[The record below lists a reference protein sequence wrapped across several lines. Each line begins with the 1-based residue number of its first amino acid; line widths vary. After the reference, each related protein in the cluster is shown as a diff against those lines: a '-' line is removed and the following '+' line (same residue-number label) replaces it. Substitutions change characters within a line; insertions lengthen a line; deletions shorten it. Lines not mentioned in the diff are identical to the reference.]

1 MMRRC
6 GSAIGGI
13 AQQRRCGSVPLRR
26 GLAAGDDGWWRGA
39 VVQGS
44 AASFDSGVWL
54 GVAAMQ
60 RSS

>member
-26 GLAAGDDGWWRGA
+26 GLAAGDDGWWRGVA
-39 VVQGS
+39 TRDAGLVRCRRKPFRER
-44 AASFDSGVWL
+44 AA
-54 GVAAMQ
+54 
-60 RSS
+60 R